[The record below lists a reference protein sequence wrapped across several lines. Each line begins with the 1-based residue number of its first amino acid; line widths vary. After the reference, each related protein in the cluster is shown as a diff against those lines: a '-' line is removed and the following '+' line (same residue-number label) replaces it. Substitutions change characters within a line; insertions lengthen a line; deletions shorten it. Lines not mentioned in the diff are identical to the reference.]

1 MNFRKYLIIV
11 STNVIMK
18 KYLKFN
24 EIKITKFPKQ
34 KPGSPPTKFAHI
46 ESYRGWCGDAT
57 YMHCILANY
66 TRFTKDDRKNAGV
79 TDKKAFRQEGKLY
92 DVYSYS
98 NFKYVHTHEPDFEK
112 IISLYRTQRTSETG
126 YWYGFDVSLHPSTGQ
141 KEYFMPLLDN
151 DMMINKLNIKLEL
164 RYRQWKQSDIKRM
177 WPILF
182 TLMSAKIPAKI
193 GFCHQQNEVNS
204 CIPIELAHIIYEF
217 ARDKY

>member
-1 MNFRKYLIIV
+1 N
-11 STNVIMK
+11 
-18 KYLKFN
+18 
-24 EIKITKFPKQ
+24 
-34 KPGSPPTKFAHI
+34 
-46 ESYRGWCGDAT
+46 
-57 YMHCILANY
+57 
-66 TRFTKDDRKNAGV
+66 
-79 TDKKAFRQEGKLY
+79 
-92 DVYSYS
+92 
-98 NFKYVHTHEPDFEK
+98 
-112 IISLYRTQRTSETG
+112 QRTSETG